1 MDRGRDR
8 ERWRGTEGGIRRGGD
23 GQREGQGEVER
34 DRGRDKEGWRWT
46 EGGIGRGGDGQR
58 EG

>member
-8 ERWRGTEGGIRRGGD
+8 
-23 GQREGQGEVER
+23 
-34 DRGRDKEGWRWT
+34 EGWRWT
-46 EGGIGRGGDGQR
+46 EGGIGRVEMDRGRDREGGDGQR

>member
-8 ERWRGTEGGIRRGGD
+8 EGWRWTEGGIGRGG
-23 GQREGQGEVER
+23 E
-34 DRGRDKEGWRWT
+34 DRGRDREGWRWT
-46 EGGIGRGGDGQR
+46 EGGIGRGGDEQR